1 MGHEVNG
8 GTVADKKS
16 SESTGMSRKKF
27 IGLTA
32 LGSVG
37 AFAVLA
43 MRSGIPGLKSRKQ
56 RIVASD
62 LPGEGS
68 IFQPKNPPRA

>member
-1 MGHEVNG
+1 M
-8 GTVADKKS
+8 ADNRS
-16 SESTGMSRKKF
+16 SEETGMSRKKF
-27 IGLTA
+27 IGVAA

-43 MRSGIPGLKSRKQ
+43 LKSGIPGFKTRRQK
-56 RIVASD
+56 IVASD

>member
-1 MGHEVNG
+1 
-8 GTVADKKS
+8 VADSKS
-16 SESTGMSRKKF
+16 SKSTGISRKKF
-27 IGLTA
+27 IGIAA

-43 MRSGIPGLKSRKQ
+43 LKSGIPGFKTRRQKI
-56 RIVASD
+56 IVSD

>member
-1 MGHEVNG
+1 
-8 GTVADKKS
+8 
-16 SESTGMSRKKF
+16 MSRKKF

-37 AFAVLA
+37 AFAALA
-43 MRSGIPGLKSRKQ
+43 MRSGIPGFKTRRQK
-56 RIVASD
+56 IVVSD